1 MKNLLLGIFLL
12 CALGLKAQTYVKI
25 PFLQP
30 GLFTV
35 SASTINK
42 SIESGAT
49 IQLGLDVEINGGSG
63 HYSFSWVS
71 AGNNLGTSPTII
83 VSQPGSYTLS
93 IQDGSGCESQVV
105 YVVNTNTGVA
115 DVLNQKLNIFPNP
128 ASNVIFLQS
137 PDLNKLTR
145 VSLYSLAG
153 ELVRNCVLE
162 NKSAAATAINLE
174 GIQDGQYLLT
184 CMFGNERVTRIV
196 LIKSPK

>member
-1 MKNLLLGIFLL
+1 MKNLLFGILLLAVLGVN
-12 CALGLKAQTYVKI
+12 AQTYVKI
-25 PFLQP
+25 PFSQP
-30 GLFTV
+30 RLFTV
-35 SASTINK
+35 SADTINK

-63 HYSFSWVS
+63 HYNFSWVS
-71 AGNNLGTSPTII
+71 AGNNLGTSPTIT

-115 DVLNQKLNIFPNP
+115 EVLNQKLNIFPNP

-137 PDLNKLTR
+137 PDLDKLTR
-145 VSLYSLAG
+145 VSLYSWAG

-162 NKSAAATAINLE
+162 NKSAAATAVNLE

-184 CMFGNERVTRIV
+184 CMFGNDKVTRIV